1 MVIFNQNYSQ
11 IVPKLPTGWVVDT
24 PHLCR
29 CGSTGPV
36 VLSGSAHHL
45 AAARQVA
52 VEAVTWANIGT
63 SQQMAKLNRRLPT
76 CGINGQLLAIINMRD
91 FLPEVSPPVSWAGS
105 VTGIPVRLQVE
116 SNPGCWR

>member
-1 MVIFNQNYSQ
+1 MVIFHQNDSQ

-29 CGSTGPV
+29 CSSTGPV

-63 SQQMAKLNRRLPT
+63 SQQMAKLNRSHPT
-76 CGINGQLLAIINMRD
+76 CGVD
-91 FLPEVSPPVSWAGS
+91 
-105 VTGIPVRLQVE
+105 
-116 SNPGCWR
+116 C